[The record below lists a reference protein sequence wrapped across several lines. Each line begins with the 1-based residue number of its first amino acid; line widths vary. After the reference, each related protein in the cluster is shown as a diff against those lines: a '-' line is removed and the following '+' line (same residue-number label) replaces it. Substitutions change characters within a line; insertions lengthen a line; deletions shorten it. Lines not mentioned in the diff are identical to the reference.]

1 MPPQIAKA
9 EEPSLCVSLLQCM
22 FQSDFVIWEES
33 SYLPFSVKLLWQLS
47 LTSKKSP
54 KLGRNSSAG
63 DFAFIYAVGVTEY
76 L

>member
-33 SYLPFSVKLLWQLS
+33 SYLPFSVKLLDPTILFPLS
-47 LTSKKSP
+47 FFP
-54 KLGRNSSAG
+54 G
-63 DFAFIYAVGVTEY
+63 FW
-76 L
+76 